1 MKKTLLLSAMTV
13 LTLSACNDEP
23 EDLQNWINQTRQ
35 EASKTIQPV
44 DVPTVTPILT
54 YTPPAQPSLDAFN
67 SKRLN
72 TNQQGVNAP
81 NPDRPK
87 EVLEGFALENL
98 RYVGSFKKGNQ
109 LSAFIEAD
117 GHVYTVHTGNYLG
130 QNHGR
135 ISQIHDDRLVITEL
149 VEDAYG
155 NWTFRP
161 TELTLNATT
170 QK

>member
-1 MKKTLLLSAMTV
+1 MKKTLLLPALMV

-23 EDLQNWINQTRQ
+23 EDLQAWINQTRA
-35 EASKTIQPV
+35 EASRNIQTAE
-44 DVPTVTPILT
+44 VPTATPLLT
-54 YTPPAQPSLDAFN
+54 YTPPAQPGLDAFN

-72 TNQQGVNAP
+72 TNQQGQNAP
-81 NPDRPK
+81 NPNRPK
-87 EVLEGFALENL
+87 EVLESFALENI

-109 LSAFIEAD
+109 TSAFVEAA

-135 ISQIHDDRLVITEL
+135 ISQIHDDRLVIMEL

-155 NWTFRP
+155 NWTFRQA
-161 TELTLNATT
+161 ELTLNATT
-170 QK
+170 QN

>member
-1 MKKTLLLSAMTV
+1 M
-13 LTLSACNDEP
+13 
-23 EDLQNWINQTRQ
+23 
-35 EASKTIQPV
+35 
-44 DVPTVTPILT
+44 
-54 YTPPAQPSLDAFN
+54 
-67 SKRLN
+67 
-72 TNQQGVNAP
+72 
-81 NPDRPK
+81 
-87 EVLEGFALENL
+87 
-98 RYVGSFKKGNQ
+98 GSFKKGNQ